1 MPRLLNITD
10 RAAPP
15 APGFDQP
22 FEMLDACHDKIRQ
35 MLALLARMREHLAQ
49 HGNDAQARAAAQDV
63 MRYFDVAAPH
73 HHLDEERHVLP
84 ALEAS
89 ADEKLASLA
98 RRLRREHRE
107 MEQGWAAARPV
118 LARIAQREP
127 ASLTAEEDQTLSSFT
142 ALYAGHIAAEE
153 ELAFPT
159 ARSSA
164 GEAELSA
171 MASDMKARRGVK

>member
-35 MLALLARMREHLAQ
+35 MLALMARMREHIERN
-49 HGNDAQARAAAQDV
+49 GNDAQARAAAQDV

-89 ADEKLASLA
+89 ADEKLAGLA
-98 RRLRREHRE
+98 ARLRREHRE

-118 LARIAQREP
+118 LARIAQGEP
-127 ASLTAEEDQTLSSFT
+127 ASPTPQEDQTLSSF
-142 ALYAGHIAAEE
+142 AGLYADHIAAEE
-153 ELAFPT
+153 EAAFPAAKT
-159 ARSSA
+159 ALGA
-164 GEAELSA
+164 AQVSA
-171 MASDMKARRGVK
+171 MALDMKARRGVK